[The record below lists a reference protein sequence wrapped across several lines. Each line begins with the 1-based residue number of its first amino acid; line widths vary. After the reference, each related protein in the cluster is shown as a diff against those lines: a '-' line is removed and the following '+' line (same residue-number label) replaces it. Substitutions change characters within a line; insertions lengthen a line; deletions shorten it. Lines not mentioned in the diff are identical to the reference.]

1 MARETYRGEGK
12 YIEGCT
18 KLKKYDDLNKLSNGH
33 HYTTNFNDCLDK
45 EDRVLMLILMQR
57 FLKKYR
63 GIDTFAIGLNLGQIN
78 FYDDKPLK
86 KDETLR
92 ISNGAFQSEEIP
104 TEVIENVDILLKLIK
119 TSYKKKGK

>member
-45 EDRVLMLILMQR
+45 GDKVLMLLLMQR

-63 GIDTFAIGLNLGQIN
+63 GIDTFAISLKLGQIS
-78 FYDDKPLK
+78 FYDNIPIK
-86 KDETLR
+86 KDYTPT
-92 ISNGAFQSEEIP
+92 ISNGGWKTDEIP
-104 TEVIENVDILLKLIK
+104 TEVIENVDILLKLIE

>member
-92 ISNGAFQSEEIP
+92 ISNEAFQSEEIP

>member
-86 KDETLR
+86 KDDTLR
-92 ISNGAFQSEEIP
+92 ISNEAFQSEEIP

>member
-78 FYDDKPLK
+78 FYDDEPIK
-86 KDETLR
+86 KDETPT